1 MNSKYLMAT
10 IKMPV
15 EIFDNGNTIT
25 HDNRCVIDFHPI
37 QELPSIQN
45 KQAFNISS
53 LFSKIQN
60 INEKVREKNEEED
73 EDGEDDDDEDEDED
87 GEDDDD
93 GEETEKNENITK
105 LFVKNDEIQSKKYRS
120 KNSSFKN
127 KKYKTKQLTKK
138 VYPTMEDNDSDVDL
152 VQSQED
158 PESLL
163 EDDL

>member
-37 QELPSIQN
+37 QELPSMQN
-45 KQAFNISS
+45 KQTFAISS

-60 INEKVREKNEEED
+60 INEKVQEKKEENDDVTEDDDEAEEDEAEED
-73 EDGEDDDDEDEDED
+73 EDEY
-87 GEDDDD
+87 D
-93 GEETEKNENITK
+93 GEEEKEKNENITK

-138 VYPTMEDNDSDVDL
+138 VYPTIEDNDSDVDL
-152 VQSQED
+152 VQS
-158 PESLL
+158 
-163 EDDL
+163 